1 MTPPTAVPLPLTT
14 HRASALLPA
23 LALLA
28 ACATP
33 LPTASGLPRHAAP
46 ASGPTARLLVRAVVP
61 AGDLYGVYLHDD
73 ALACTGP
80 RIAAA
85 GAAGRQPAATTIVAG
100 QLTTLDFT
108 LFKPTRA
115 SCVVRWSFTPEAGK
129 TYLVT
134 GLGHAA
140 GCTARVFDATD
151 PDAIKPVTQAV
162 RRNNATRQCMGLDEA
177 RAAAANAPV
186 GGQAGGDAVLRPGA
200 TGDDLKG
207 LLPP

>member
-1 MTPPTAVPLPLTT
+1 L
-14 HRASALLPA
+14 SPA

-28 ACATP
+28 GCVSAV
-33 LPTASGLPRHAAP
+33 PTVPRHVAP
-46 ASGPTARLLVRAVVP
+46 TTGPTARLLVRAVVP

-80 RIAAA
+80 RIAGA
-85 GAAGRQPAATTIVAG
+85 GSATRPPPATAVAAG

-108 LFKPTRA
+108 LVKPDKKMCT
-115 SCVVRWSFTPEAGK
+115 VRWSFTPEAGK

-134 GLGHAA
+134 GLGNAA
-140 GCTARVFDATD
+140 GCSARVLDATD
-151 PDAIKPVTQAV
+151 PDAIKPVAQAV
-162 RRNNATRQCMGLDEA
+162 RRNNATRLCMGLDEA

>member
-1 MTPPTAVPLPLTT
+1 MSLPSSFVRV
-14 HRASALLPA
+14 RALPPA

-28 ACATP
+28 GCVT
-33 LPTASGLPRHAAP
+33 TAPAGPSLPRHVAP
-46 ASGPTARLLVRAVVP
+46 TSGPTARLLVRAAVP

-80 RIAAA
+80 RIAGA
-85 GAAGRQPAATTIVAG
+85 GNATRQPAATAIAAG

-108 LFKPTRA
+108 LFKPSKAACT
-115 SCVVRWSFTPEAGK
+115 VRWSFTPEAGK

-134 GLGHAA
+134 GLGNAA
-140 GCTARVFDATD
+140 GCSARVLDATD
-151 PDAIKPVTQAV
+151 PDAIKPVAQAL
-162 RRNNATRQCMGLDEA
+162 RRNSATRQCMGLDEA

>member
-1 MTPPTAVPLPLTT
+1 MPSSFARARALVLAPALLASCASAVPT
-14 HRASALLPA
+14 LPA
-23 LALLA
+23 LPAHVA
-28 ACATP
+28 
-33 LPTASGLPRHAAP
+33 PT
-46 ASGPTARLLVRAVVP
+46 SGPTARLLVRAAVP

-80 RIAAA
+80 RRA
-85 GAAGRQPAATTIVAG
+85 GAGDAARQPAATSVAAG
-100 QLTTLDFT
+100 RLTTLDFM
-108 LFKPTRA
+108 LLKPSR
-115 SCVVRWSFTPEAGK
+115 SWCLVRWSFTPEAGK

-134 GLGHAA
+134 GLGNAA
-140 GCTARVFDATD
+140 GCTARVLDATD
-151 PDAIKPVTQAV
+151 PDAIQPVAQVV
-162 RRNNATRQCMGLDEA
+162 RRNSATRQCMGLDEA